1 MSFSPQPCLPFRGD
15 SPGQVGPP
23 RPINTFIQGGWAPRE
38 LRPQPAWPSGGRATQ
53 LCGAVAGE
61 ALHPGAAPV
70 AETSYEV
77 TRGPGS
83 KSSTL
88 ASEKE
93 AGIRTPATR
102 LWAQALGSCVPCPS
116 HFCPALYSEAKLMDS
131 R

>member
-1 MSFSPQPCLPFRGD
+1 MT
-15 SPGQVGPP
+15 P

-38 LRPQPAWPSGGRATQ
+38 LRPQQPVAPQPGWPSGERATQ
-53 LCGAVAGE
+53 LCGAVARE
-61 ALHPGAAPV
+61 ALRPGAAPV

-102 LWAQALGSCVPCPS
+102 LCCSSTQVPCTLS
-116 HFCPALYSEAKLMDS
+116 LHFCPALYSELKLLDS